1 MWSPDVASGMFRRVM
16 AWLRG
21 RSGDEE
27 PDAEAGE
34 RDSRFVP
41 SPLDRSVR
49 YAHGGNDDLDRE
61 IADVAEQAREF
72 EDRRYDD

>member
-1 MWSPDVASGMFRRVM
+1 MFRRIL

-21 RSGDEE
+21 CSGDDE
-27 PDAEAGE
+27 PDTESGE

-49 YAHGGNDDLDRE
+49 YAHGGNDELDRE
-61 IADVAEQAREF
+61 IADVTDRAREF
-72 EDRRYDD
+72 EERR